1 MPFNIYINK
10 QKFIAED
17 STSDSRIVFKFSK
30 PDAAIDFTKS
40 YPNGMIANF
49 ELPNGRQEM
58 MIDTKE
64 VEILNDITYLY
75 INCHTISI
83 YEKLENQ
90 IKIIKDYEDFQ
101 ECLKNMAIYEL
112 IKIPYLIPNLKEDK
126 KYSPGDI
133 ISFDKRTYK
142 VDKDFV
148 YNGVNTPDKTPE
160 YYTDIESLI

>member
-1 MPFNIYINK
+1 MPVNIYINK

-17 STSDSRIVFKFSK
+17 STSDNRIVFKFSK
-30 PDAAIDFTKS
+30 PEGAINFTKS

-101 ECLKNMAIYEL
+101 QCLKNMAIYEL
-112 IKIPYLIPNLKEDK
+112 IKIPYLIPNLRYDK
-126 KYSPGDI
+126 KYSVGDI
-133 ISFDKRTYK
+133 INFDGRTYK
-142 VDKDFV
+142 VDKDFI
-148 YNGVNTPDKTPE
+148 YNGVNTPEKAPE

>member
-90 IKIIKDYEDFQ
+90 IKIIKDFEDFQ
-101 ECLKNMAIYEL
+101 QCLKNMSIYDL
-112 IKIPYLIPNLKEDK
+112 IKIPYLIPNLSYDK
-126 KYSPGDI
+126 KYSVGDI
-133 ISFDKRTYK
+133 ISFDERTYR
-142 VDKDFV
+142 VDKDFI
-148 YNGVNTPDKTPE
+148 YNGINTPEKAPE